1 MKNQKKILVVDDEI
15 SMRQNISDLLSSQG
29 HNVIEAADGVSAISI
44 IEKELPDLI
53 ILDIN
58 LPKKDGLTVLKEIK
72 GELPD
77 IPVIIFTAYGT
88 SERVI
93 KAMKLGAYDYL
104 EKPFELDEFILTV
117 DRALAYNNLLSEVK
131 HLRSKVS
138 DQNSIPRGATDNI
151 ISSNIKMQE
160 IFKLIGRIA
169 PTDVSVLIQGES
181 GTGKELIAD
190 AIQRHSMVADKPYLK
205 INCGALTESVLESEI
220 FGHEKGSFTGAIDL
234 KMGLFE
240 VADEGTVFL
249 DEINS
254 MPQSL
259 QVKLLR
265 VLQQQ
270 TFFRVGGTKEI
281 KVNIRIMAATNTNIE
296 EEVASGTFREDLYYR
311 LNIVRVNIP
320 PLRERKDDLSLLVDH
335 FIKKYCPSHKLHIS
349 FETTQKIQAY
359 NWPGNIRELENVIHR
374 AIITSPDNNLLIGR
388 LGDFSKTHDQTVQL
402 ESLLEKGMSYKD
414 IIGFYETQIIKFTLN
429 KFKNNKT
436 KTAEY
441 LKMNRRLLYSKINE
455 YSIE

>member
-1 MKNQKKILVVDDEI
+1 M
-15 SMRQNISDLLSSQG
+15 SMRQNIFDLLSSKG
-29 HNVIEAADGVSAISI
+29 HKIIEAADGESAITI
-44 IEKELPDLI
+44 TKKELPDLI

-58 LPKKDGLTVLKEIK
+58 LPKKDGLAALKEIK
-72 GELPD
+72 VDLPD
-77 IPVIIFTAYGT
+77 IPVIVFTAYGT

-117 DRALAYNNLLSEVK
+117 NRALAYNNLLSEVK

-138 DQNSIPRGATDNI
+138 DQNGISGGATDNI
-151 ISSNIKMQE
+151 ISSNVKMQE

-181 GTGKELIAD
+181 GTGKELIAG

-220 FGHEKGSFTGAIDL
+220 FGHEKGSFTGAVDL
-234 KMGLFE
+234 KKGLFE

-259 QVKLLR
+259 QIKLLR

-281 KVNIRIMAATNTNIE
+281 KVNIRIIAATNTNIE
-296 EEVASGTFREDLYYR
+296 EEVADGVFREDLYYR
-311 LNIVRVNIP
+311 LNVVRINIP
-320 PLRERKDDLSLLVDH
+320 PLRERKDDLSLLVNH
-335 FIKKYCPSHKLHIS
+335 FIKKYCPSHELHIS
-349 FETTQKIQAY
+349 FETMQKIQAY
-359 NWPGNIRELENVIHR
+359 NWPGNIRELENVVHR
-374 AIITSPDNNLLIGR
+374 AIITTPDNNLLIGR
-388 LGDFSKTHDQTVQL
+388 LGDFSKIDNQTGQL

-414 IIGFYETQIIKFTLN
+414 IIRLYEKQIIEFTLC
-429 KFKNNKT
+429 KFNNNKT

-455 YSIE
+455 YLIK